1 VKPSNSLGSKDDG
14 VETTTKNP
22 RSVTSTQ
29 QSFRASY
36 RL

>member
-1 VKPSNSLGSKDDG
+1 